1 MVFSEED
8 KISIQFLRQ
17 NKQYVA
23 KKFLNVLPHKMQERV
38 YRTKVRD
45 IGDLRQRFVQ
55 VWDEFDQGIIDASVK
70 QWRARLRVC
79 VAANGGQFEHKL
91 WVEYH

>member
-1 MVFSEED
+1 M
-8 KISIQFLRQ
+8 QFIRR
-17 NKQYVA
+17 NKQCGA
-23 KKFLNVLPHKMQERV
+23 EKFLKELPHERV

-45 IGDLRQRFVQ
+45 IEDLRQRIMQ

-70 QWRARLRVC
+70 QWQWRARVRAC

-91 WVEYH
+91 